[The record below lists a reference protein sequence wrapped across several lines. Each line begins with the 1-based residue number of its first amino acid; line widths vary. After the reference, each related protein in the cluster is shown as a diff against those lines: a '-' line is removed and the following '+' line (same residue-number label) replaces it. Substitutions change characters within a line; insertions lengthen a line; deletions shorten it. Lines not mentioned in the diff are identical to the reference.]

1 MNGHRSTRA
10 AHGIL
15 YIILEVALD
24 RPHESSQTRNYL
36 GRQSAVVT
44 ASLHQQEVLRS
55 EGRLGI
61 PHVDVRFT

>member
-10 AHGIL
+10 AYSIL

-24 RPHESSQTRNYL
+24 RPHESSQTRNHL
-36 GRQSAVVT
+36 GRQSAVVAT
-44 ASLHQQEVLRS
+44 SLYQEEVLRS